1 MPGFRHGESSNDRTN
16 LIFQID
22 SDVIYLNSTEKA
34 LFFPGKANSSR
45 LIGDIGPME
54 TMIRR
59 ILLMMNLSGNLH

>member
-22 SDVIYLNSTEKA
+22 SEVIYLDSTEKA
-34 LFFPGKANSSR
+34 LLFPGEANSSR
-45 LIGDIGPME
+45 LIGYIGPME

>member
-22 SDVIYLNSTEKA
+22 SDVIYVNSTENA
-34 LFFPGKANSSR
+34 LLFPGKANSSR